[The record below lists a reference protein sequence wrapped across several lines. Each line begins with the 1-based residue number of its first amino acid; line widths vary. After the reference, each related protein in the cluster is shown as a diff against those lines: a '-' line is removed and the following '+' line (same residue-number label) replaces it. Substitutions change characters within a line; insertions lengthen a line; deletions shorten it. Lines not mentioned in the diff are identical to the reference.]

1 MLITNFASG
10 ELSPTLNGRVDLQQY
25 YQGCS
30 RLENFEIIPTG
41 GIKRRVGSK
50 RLFSMASNEI
60 RIIPFI
66 LDKDNVFVFCIG
78 PKNIRFYK
86 IQSGEASYIKWASV
100 PYGTMEEI
108 NEIQYAQNYDRLIL
122 VHRNYQP
129 YEIKYSSDG
138 SFTVAKMS
146 FDFYPDVEV
155 NDSYNFMML
164 CKSALPTTITTVD
177 GHFKF
182 RYTPIGATQS
192 VVKEYALGI
201 EAVFCLYNS
210 NIYKYGSDQTW
221 VEYDVDPDL
230 DTSLFMAESK
240 YPGCVSFFNNRLFLG
255 STKAK
260 PGAVYASATPDTKDT
275 RYNDFMTY
283 KKYIT
288 VGQTAKSADIHAF
301 TCNIKVSDIDTVNKV
316 TTLTSVSQDFTEE
329 GVLLNENGTY
339 FCSGTNIPS
348 GTKVV
353 KITKDTIVIKTVVLI
368 SEDVVGQVMTIQ
380 LWRNPEY
387 ISAGDYEYSLSC
399 TNVTT
404 SDCALYFEL
413 ASTENDAIKFMC
425 ANKVLAIGT
434 ESSIWSVDSSLTAL
448 NIQATMQ
455 GRYGSDELQ
464 GMSVAQAVV
473 YFAQGKKGIREFYY
487 DSEIEGFRTNNIAV
501 LAEHLLQESPIVD
514 FDYLS
519 NPYSRILCTREDGAI
534 VSLLYDKTN
543 GVMGWNRITR
553 TAGKITSVAVTRGE
567 DENDY
572 IFMTVFDNEKY
583 YVEMIDPNEKV
594 YLDSW
599 QLYTDDMFVKHSD
612 SAVLWNKTTDKTCE
626 YVNMPKDFINSG
638 DEVYIGY
645 KIKSYIKSMPVIAG
659 DPTSKKRITN
669 LIVRFLD
676 SYMPTLTVTDL
687 PAEKFNTVT
696 ELPYSG
702 MVKITYPGQS
712 DRDVYFTFETDDVKE
727 VNILSVNAS
736 LA

>member
-50 RLFSMASNEI
+50 RLSELGSES

-66 LDKDNVFVFCIG
+66 LDKNNVFIFAMSKTKIDVF
-78 PKNIRFYK
+78 KVESNSVELV
-86 IQSGEASYIKWASV
+86 QSITS
-100 PYGTMEEI
+100 PYSSIAEVKEV
-108 NEIQYAQNYDRLIL
+108 QYAQNYDRMIF
-122 VHRNYQP
+122 VHRSYQP
-129 YEIKYSSDG
+129 FELQYQFDTKTFLYS
-138 SFTVAKMS
+138 FMS
-146 FDFYPDVEV
+146 FDYYPDIEL
-155 NDSYNFMML
+155 DDDYNFVMI
-164 CKSALPTTITTVD
+164 SYGELPEVEKAD
-177 GHFKF
+177 YLKF
-182 RYTPIGATQS
+182 SYIDASGTSKT
-192 VVKEYALGI
+192 KEYKYWI
-201 EAVFCLYNS
+201 DIVFCVCNGKIWKFDRT
-210 NIYKYGSDQTW
+210 NENKW
-221 VEYDVDPDL
+221 VEYEASIDVD
-230 DTSLFMAESK
+230 SGLFAEKNK
-240 YPGCVSFFNNRLFLG
+240 YPGCVCFFNNRLFLA
-255 STKAK
+255 STNNK
-260 PGAVYASATPDTKDT
+260 PGAVYASATPSTTDT
-275 RYNDFMTY
+275 RYNDFSTF

-288 VGQTAKSADIHAF
+288 VERSEKEADIHTF
-301 TCNIKVSDIDTVNKV
+301 TCNLLLANVDKTKGT
-316 TTLTSVSQDFTEE
+316 TTLTSVTQDFTQSN
-329 GVLLNENGTY
+329 VLSKEITNY
-339 FCSGTNIPS
+339 YCSGTNIPT
-348 GTKVV
+348 GTKVLKV
-353 KITKDTIVIKTVVLI
+353 TSDTIVLDKAASI
-368 SEDVVGQVMTIQ
+368 SEDKIGQVMTIQ
-380 LWRNPEY
+380 LWVSSDY
-387 ISAGDYEYSLSC
+387 ISEQDYEYSILC

-404 SDCALYFEL
+404 SDCSLYFEL
-413 ASTENDAIKFMC
+413 ASAENDAIKFMS
-425 ANKVLAIGT
+425 ASKVLAIGT
-434 ESSIWSVDSSLTAL
+434 ESSVWSVDASLTAL

-455 GRYGSDELQ
+455 GRYGSDDLQ
-464 GMSVAQAVV
+464 GMTVAQAVV

-487 DSEIEGFRTNNIAV
+487 DSEIEGFRTNNIAL

-519 NPYSRILCTREDGAI
+519 NPYSRILCTRYDGCI
-534 VSLLYDKTN
+534 VALLYDKTN
-543 GVMGWNRITR
+543 GVMGWNRTSR
-553 TAGKITSVAVTRGE
+553 TQGKITSIAVTRGKE
-567 DENDY
+567 ENDY
-572 IFMTVFDNEKY
+572 IFMAVLDNEKY
-583 YVEMIDPNEKV
+583 YLEMINPNEKV

-599 QLYTDDMFVKHSD
+599 QLYSD
-612 SAVLWNKTTDKTCE
+612 GLEKKYSDNVILWNKTTDKTCDGGNIPE
-626 YVNMPKDFINSG
+626 DFINKD